1 MNPLREPGFL
11 VSAVRRSLPG
21 AGARCALQI
30 AILALSSG
38 AMACSP
44 SAERAGDAQRGPES
58 RATQSSASCTQS
70 PIVGNSIG
78 PLALGLTSDQVRDV
92 CVARDTTFTLGE
104 GMMERGLTMPLPGDG
119 AVVAL
124 LVGDTVERIMVTG
137 PGPRTDLDIGV
148 GSTIAELREAYPDA
162 CVASGEGRIYA
173 IAPGTGI
180 SFQTTSPVGP
190 ANPLI
195 EMLPDTTTV
204 SQVIIHGHL
213 DGGCP

>member
-1 MNPLREPGFL
+1 MNPLREPGVL
-11 VSAVRRSLPG
+11 VADERGSQSR
-21 AGARCALQI
+21 AGARAALTL

-38 AMACSP
+38 AVACSP
-44 SAERAGDAQRGPES
+44 SAERAGGAERGPES
-58 RATQSSASCTQS
+58 KATMSSAACTQS
-70 PIVGNSIG
+70 RIVGNSIG
-78 PLALGLTSDQVRDV
+78 PLAPGLTSDQVREE
-92 CVARDTTFTLGE
+92 CTASDTTFTLGE
-104 GMMERGLTMPLPGDG
+104 GMMERGLTMPLSAGG
-119 AVVAL
+119 AVIAL

-162 CVASGEGRIYA
+162 CVASGEGRLYA

-190 ANPLI
+190 ANPRI

-213 DGGCP
+213 DGGCS